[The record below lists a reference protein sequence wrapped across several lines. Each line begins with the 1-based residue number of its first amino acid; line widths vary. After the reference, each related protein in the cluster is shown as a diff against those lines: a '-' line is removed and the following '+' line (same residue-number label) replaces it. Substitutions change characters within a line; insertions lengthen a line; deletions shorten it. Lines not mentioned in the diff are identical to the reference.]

1 MPMKLRIA
9 SVLALAAVLCALPS
23 ARAIAGPQC
32 APCCPEHEASAP
44 GPECGPQD
52 ADCCEIVPGALATSG
67 QHASRPLTA
76 PAIACAP
83 RALAPLP
90 VMWFARESA
99 RDRIA
104 SAPPSRL
111 SVVRLL

>member
-9 SVLALAAVLCALPS
+9 SVLALAVVLCALPS
-23 ARAIAGPQC
+23 ARAIEGPQC

-44 GPECGPQD
+44 APECGPQD
-52 ADCCEIVPGALATSG
+52 AACCEIVPAAPATSG
-67 QHASRPLTA
+67 QHASRQLTV

-83 RALAPLP
+83 RALAAVP
-90 VMWFARESA
+90 VPRFAREMA
-99 RDRIA
+99 RERVA
-104 SAPPSRL
+104 AAPPARL